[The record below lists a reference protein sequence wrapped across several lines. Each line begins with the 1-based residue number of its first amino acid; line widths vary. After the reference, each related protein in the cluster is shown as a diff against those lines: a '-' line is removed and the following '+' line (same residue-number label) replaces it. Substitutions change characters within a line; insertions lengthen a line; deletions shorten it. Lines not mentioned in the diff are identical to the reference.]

1 MSGFGGFSAAFS
13 TGERPVWDSPI
24 FRDLVLGNSL
34 AGGAAAA
41 NKKPA
46 EKAGVK
52 QLSDS
57 LGLLTAQLYV
67 LSNSSTL
74 APALKPVVGR
84 VHAAFSRSMDTCR
97 AIPQVSDQASFF
109 EVLSS
114 FVAKVRAMQ
123 PGSVLVVPGGWKGG
137 LVCYVLHCESFES
150 FNLAVCST
158 QDGLQYHPMR
168 IDPATGELQF
178 NAPFLLRGIPA
189 HRVRDGAIWCM
200 LLRAVAFPKEAAST
214 AALVYEHLLPFL
226 NARPLGSNLTAAEVA
241 ERATARLGHGIEIG
255 WLTPKADGEDVHAH
269 QLATM
274 AAVVALQLS
283 ADANGGAAAAAGG
296 GSAMA
301 AAISGAM
308 GGAGGLGGFGAGG
321 GGGGFGEG
329 MPMYSAHGL
338 SLLLRH
344 QLVVLSHTDLL
355 RVCHGHEAN
364 VTASTLELLSRAS
377 RRLSACTPTLAAG
390 AATLAPSELQAMQA
404 DLGKLQAAV
413 DAAKGTVTNERAPL
427 PPPDGAELRGS
438 ASHPL
443 FERLCGLPSVEA
455 LAGEGREPPVVLPVR
470 LSCVP
475 DEVTS
480 LRGVSNA
487 LQHCVHACTVLSNQ
501 RGLVQNSYALRVT
514 LLTHLFLRVLPVPL
528 PLRHAERGARCFWA
542 KAAADATHDTQ
553 AEILRWLSLL
563 TRHFA
568 AASLSVPLTASFD
581 AVRMLTFAAMAAVAD
596 AVLRMVACD
605 APSALSLHYSGMAD
619 GPGEPF
625 AIELRHF
632 ERESERCQL
641 LQPHL
646 AAARTLLLDYFRDM
660 AEATPPERILF
671 RFERSLELG
680 KGEAT
685 LLGQLCCELGYPHE
699 EVQLGAYLA
708 AGEGQGAGLIDL
720 YPELGTFRDIVFY
733 LKAMM
738 VPSSDAL
745 PELRA
750 WAPEDAKLQW
760 SWARGKEDGGSW
772 RFGIRAFGG
781 PLTCAAWMS
790 GDDDGANATAKPG
803 FFTRLLGKKAAPRL
817 PPSAAN
823 PSTVAGQDILTE
835 DDVLHVRHLPD
846 FGGTLRAAD
855 AELLLS
861 YLLAP
866 YLRVPLLMRF
876 FAQPAHTQA
885 LAQPELQEVLD
896 AALF

>member
-34 AGGAAAA
+34 AGGAAAV
-41 NKKPA
+41 NEKPA

-200 LLRAVAFPKEAAST
+200 LLKAIAFPKEAAST

-390 AATLAPSELQAMQA
+390 AATLAPSELQAMQ
-404 DLGKLQAAV
+404 
-413 DAAKGTVTNERAPL
+413 
-427 PPPDGAELRGS
+427 
-438 ASHPL
+438 
-443 FERLCGLPSVEA
+443 PS
-455 LAGEGREPPVVLPVR
+455 
-470 LSCVP
+470 
-475 DEVTS
+475 
-480 LRGVSNA
+480 
-487 LQHCVHACTVLSNQ
+487 
-501 RGLVQNSYALRVT
+501 
-514 LLTHLFLRVLPVPL
+514 
-528 PLRHAERGARCFWA
+528 
-542 KAAADATHDTQ
+542 
-553 AEILRWLSLL
+553 
-563 TRHFA
+563 
-568 AASLSVPLTASFD
+568 
-581 AVRMLTFAAMAAVAD
+581 
-596 AVLRMVACD
+596 
-605 APSALSLHYSGMAD
+605 PS
-619 GPGEPF
+619 
-625 AIELRHF
+625 
-632 ERESERCQL
+632 
-641 LQPHL
+641 
-646 AAARTLLLDYFRDM
+646 
-660 AEATPPERILF
+660 
-671 RFERSLELG
+671 
-680 KGEAT
+680 
-685 LLGQLCCELGYPHE
+685 
-699 EVQLGAYLA
+699 
-708 AGEGQGAGLIDL
+708 
-720 YPELGTFRDIVFY
+720 
-733 LKAMM
+733 
-738 VPSSDAL
+738 PS
-745 PELRA
+745 
-750 WAPEDAKLQW
+750 
-760 SWARGKEDGGSW
+760 
-772 RFGIRAFGG
+772 
-781 PLTCAAWMS
+781 
-790 GDDDGANATAKPG
+790 
-803 FFTRLLGKKAAPRL
+803 
-817 PPSAAN
+817 PS
-823 PSTVAGQDILTE
+823 P
-835 DDVLHVRHLPD
+835 
-846 FGGTLRAAD
+846 
-855 AELLLS
+855 
-861 YLLAP
+861 
-866 YLRVPLLMRF
+866 
-876 FAQPAHTQA
+876 
-885 LAQPELQEVLD
+885 
-896 AALF
+896 